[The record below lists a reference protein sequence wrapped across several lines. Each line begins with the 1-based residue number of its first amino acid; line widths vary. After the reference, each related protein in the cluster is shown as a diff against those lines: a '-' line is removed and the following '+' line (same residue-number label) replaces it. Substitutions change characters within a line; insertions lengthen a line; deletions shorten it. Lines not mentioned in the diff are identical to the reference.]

1 MSKIGKTELSGTMS
15 GGSMNRERI
24 GNLAITGIL
33 GAIAYIL
40 MWLEFPIPIMPPFI
54 KFDFSDFPALLAAFP
69 WGRLQALWWN

>member
-33 GAIAYIL
+33 GAIAYINVDGISHSRHAS
-40 MWLEFPIPIMPPFI
+40 FY
-54 KFDFSDFPALLAAFP
+54 
-69 WGRLQALWWN
+69 

>member
-54 KFDFSDFPALLAAFP
+54 KF
-69 WGRLQALWWN
+69 

>member
-40 MWLEFPIPIMPPFI
+40 MWLEFPIFHGA
-54 KFDFSDFPALLAAFP
+54 DCRHYGGTD
-69 WGRLQALWWN
+69 